1 VPAQTRSDIVNCT
14 LFAQL
19 AASGSVPDPS
29 NVTAWYAKYFEA
41 LTALGWA
48 QSDSRFEE
56 FKSSSATFEA
66 HEAALKVL
74 TALLG
79 ANAAAVALVKQTIE
93 ALRDMNE
100 NSPWITVFD
109 HQSTAV
115 KSARF
120 QVATAQRG
128 ADGLLEIALVAF
140 DLKSKVAFTQV
151 LFFKFKKSATDLRY
165 ARGSAT
171 IYEAALADN
180 RQQIADRLAAYRAA
194 YIGQVKFP
202 LPPAATVTPV
212 RSKPKTAAHGRK
224 RAPRRGRSAARRR

>member
-1 VPAQTRSDIVNCT
+1 
-14 LFAQL
+14 
-19 AASGSVPDPS
+19 
-29 NVTAWYAKYFEA
+29 
-41 LTALGWA
+41 
-48 QSDSRFEE
+48 
-56 FKSSSATFEA
+56 
-66 HEAALKVL
+66 
-74 TALLG
+74 
-79 ANAAAVALVKQTIE
+79 
-93 ALRDMNE
+93 
-100 NSPWITVFD
+100 VFD
-109 HQSTAV
+109 HQSAAV

-212 RSKPKTAAHGRK
+212 RSKPKTAAYARR